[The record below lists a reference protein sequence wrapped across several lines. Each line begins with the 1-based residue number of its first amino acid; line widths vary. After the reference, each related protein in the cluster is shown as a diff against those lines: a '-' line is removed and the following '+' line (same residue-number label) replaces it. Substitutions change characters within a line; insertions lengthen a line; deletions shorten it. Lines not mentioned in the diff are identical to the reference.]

1 MFFSENRLE
10 ISLRS
15 VKLKLDEWPEALEFN
30 LDEKNIVIMT
40 GINGGGKT
48 LTMKLIMD
56 YCELIN
62 SYSRIKSKKFQELL
76 AACKV
81 E

>member
-1 MFFSENRLE
+1 MFISENRLE

-56 YCELIN
+56 YC
-62 SYSRIKSKKFQELL
+62 
-76 AACKV
+76 
-81 E
+81 